1 MNLDHANKL
10 VAQFLHDAGAA
21 EYPRLVDMADLFDD
35 GPTGIEIID
44 ALVEV
49 FDLTHNEMIDRL
61 QGLDFNAL
69 RREVAA

>member
-10 VAQFLHDAGAA
+10 VAQFLHDAGAT
-21 EYPRLVDMADLFDD
+21 EYPHLVDAAELFDD

-69 RREVAA
+69 HREVAA

>member
-1 MNLDHANKL
+1 MNLQHANEL
-10 VAQFLHDAGAA
+10 VAQFLHDAGAT
-21 EYPRLVDMADLFDD
+21 EYPHLIDMADVFSDE
-35 GPTGIEIID
+35 PTDIEIVD

>member
-1 MNLDHANKL
+1 MTLEHANEMVTK
-10 VAQFLHDAGAA
+10 FLHDVQQSD
-21 EYPRLVDMADLFDD
+21 YPRLVDMADVFSDEPSD
-35 GPTGIEIID
+35 IEILD

-61 QGLDFNAL
+61 MGVDFDKL